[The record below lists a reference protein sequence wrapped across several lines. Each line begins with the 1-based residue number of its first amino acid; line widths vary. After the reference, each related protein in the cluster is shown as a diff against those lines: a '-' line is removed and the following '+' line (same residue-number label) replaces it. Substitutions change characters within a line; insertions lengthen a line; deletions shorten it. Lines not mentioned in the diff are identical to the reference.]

1 MSSNNWL
8 AVLFL
13 SFIIVPFSFSSLE
26 FTFPLC
32 SETHIK
38 AEYAIQEPVPC
49 KQHLHE
55 HTKNAMLVYSILN
68 ITCLTSLPFLVN
80 KSQLLQRQPFTFL
93 ELKHILQQQIIL
105 KYLRF

>member
-49 KQHLHE
+49 KQHLDGIYK
-55 HTKNAMLVYSILN
+55 KNAMLVYSIWN
-68 ITCLTSLPFLVN
+68 ITYLTSLPFLVN
-80 KSQLLQRQPFTFL
+80 KSQPPQRQSFTFL
-93 ELKHILQQQIIL
+93 ELKHIL
-105 KYLRF
+105 